1 MKAKLIIE
9 GKEIE
14 IEISEEEYKKLQPSE
29 EKKTGYER
37 VSESD
42 IYFYANSRGYVET
55 CTEDCYDID
64 NEYYESAN
72 YYSDK
77 TVAENNARADKLM
90 RQLRRFAVEH
100 RERGVDFNNTKT
112 EKYYIYYNYDYN
124 ELRTTFMFYAKH
136 FGVIQFDSKE
146 TIETTIKLTINIA
159 EDKYKFYYYG
169 EYRYRYNTMIKD
181 LGIQYEIYEN
191 EMDFYKDCHKAE
203 FYKDYNDKYFLN

>member
-14 IEISEEEYKKLQPSE
+14 VEISEEEYKKLQPSE

-37 VSESD
+37 VPESD

-55 CTEDCYDID
+55 CTEDYYSVD

-100 RERGVDFNNTKT
+100 REHGVNLNDINT
-112 EKYYIYYNYDYN
+112 EKYYICYDYEGN
-124 ELRTTFMFYAKH
+124 ELGTTFTFVARV
-136 FGVIQFDSKE
+136 FGVIYFDSE
-146 TIETTIKLTINIA
+146 ETTQAAIDEFHDELIWYFT
-159 EDKYKFYYYG
+159 
-169 EYRYRYNTMIKD
+169 EYQD
-181 LGIQYEIYEN
+181 SL
-191 EMDFYKDCHKAE
+191 
-203 FYKDYNDKYFLN
+203 

>member
-37 VSESD
+37 VLPD
-42 IYFYANSRGYVET
+42 NKFYYAASRGCIESGV
-55 CTEDCYDID
+55 DAYDYID

-77 TVAENNARADKLM
+77 TIAENNARADKLM

-100 RERGVDFNNTKT
+100 RKYKTNFNSINATRF
-112 EKYYIYYNYDYN
+112 YIIYQCEIN
-124 ELRTTFMFYAKH
+124 EIKPYHTSYAIY
-136 FGVIQFDSKE
+136 FGAIYFDSEE
-146 TIETTIKLTINIA
+146 TAQAAIDEFHDELIWYFT
-159 EDKYKFYYYG
+159 E
-169 EYRYRYNTMIKD
+169 
-181 LGIQYEIYEN
+181 
-191 EMDFYKDCHKAE
+191 YKDS
-203 FYKDYNDKYFLN
+203 L

>member
-14 IEISEEEYKKLQPSE
+14 VEISEEEYKKLQPSE

-55 CTEDCYDID
+55 CTEDYYSVD
-64 NEYYESAN
+64 NEYYELAN

-77 TVAENNARADKLM
+77 PVAENNARADKLM

-100 RERGVDFNNTKT
+100 RERGVNLNDTNT
-112 EKYYIYYNYDYN
+112 EKYYIYYDYVSN
-124 ELRTTFMFYAKH
+124 KFGAAFTFYARV
-136 FGVIQFDSKE
+136 FGVMYFDSEE
-146 TIETTIKLTINIA
+146 TANAAIDEFHDELIWYFT
-159 EDKYKFYYYG
+159 E
-169 EYRYRYNTMIKD
+169 
-181 LGIQYEIYEN
+181 
-191 EMDFYKDCHKAE
+191 YKDS
-203 FYKDYNDKYFLN
+203 L